1 MKKRFKSRKPS
12 IIYVMHG
19 LELAGAERIV
29 TELATR
35 LLEKGFD
42 VMVVAV
48 LTGGPLERVLSNN
61 VIPYRIIPR
70 CGALGFG
77 TIRALYKLFRE
88 KRPDIV
94 HTHLFLADTWGRL
107 AAWLARVPIIVSTEH
122 NVNPSY
128 GPIHRFINCLL
139 SRITTVHVAVS
150 QSVRNELVR
159 ADHVKSKKTR
169 VIVNGIDLA
178 AILPRG
184 TRPFRDIPHIISV
197 ARLFPQKDHAT
208 LLKALALIKRP
219 WRLRVV
225 GIGPLQSELRSLAE
239 RLHIA
244 ARIEWLG
251 ERQDVPGLLADS
263 DVFCFPS
270 KYEGLGLAAI
280 EAAAAGVPLISSNLP
295 CLHELLHKDDVTF
308 VPIGDVPA
316 WTDAIRKALDDP
328 SAAIIRASRAVP
340 TVTAAASIERMTEQY
355 VKLYREMIKKYGIM

>member
-1 MKKRFKSRKPS
+1 MKKRSASRKPS

-19 LELAGAERIV
+19 LELAGAEKIV
-29 TELATR
+29 TELAAR
-35 LLEKGFD
+35 LLEKDFD
-42 VMVVAV
+42 VMVVTV

-61 VIPYRIIPR
+61 VIPYKIIPR
-70 CGALGFG
+70 CGVFGLGTVG
-77 TIRALYKLFRE
+77 ALYKLFRE

-107 AAWLARVPIIVSTEH
+107 SAWLARVPVIISTEH
-122 NVNPSY
+122 NINPSY
-128 GPIHRFINCLL
+128 GTAHRVINSII
-139 SRITTVHVAVS
+139 SRMTTVHVAVS
-150 QSVRNELVR
+150 QSVRNVLVR
-159 ADHVKSKKTR
+159 EDSVPSKKTR
-169 VIVNGIDLA
+169 VIVNGIDLK

-184 TRPFRDIPHIISV
+184 TRPFRDVPHLISV

-219 WRLRVV
+219 WRLRIV
-225 GIGPLQSELRSLAE
+225 GIGPLESELRALSE

-251 ERQDVPGLLADS
+251 EREDVPELLADS

-280 EAAAAGVPLISSNLP
+280 EAVAAGVPLISSNLP

-308 VPIGDVPA
+308 VPSGDVPA
-316 WTDAIRKALDDP
+316 WTEAIRKTLDDP
-328 SAAIIRASRAVP
+328 AAAIIRASRAVP
-340 TVTAAASIERMTEQY
+340 VVTAAASIERMVDQY
-355 VKLYREMIKKYGIM
+355 VKLYREMIKKVGR